1 MKKTAQQG
9 LALPGLLTN
18 PEMQPKCR
26 VKGRQGPCGA
36 RGKAPL
42 WRAGFHKI
50 AFVNDLNRAL
60 PCPEFLPERQELPRK
75 GNGIVFAAGLPECR
89 AGKILPENVI
99 RNREGNAM
107 LIRDIFGGTMN
118 PIDSIIPSGQKRE
131 DRDEQPSAPPA
142 SWGSDRV
149 SISPEARAAAAAQEA
164 PAKSAEEENSPS
176 AGEEFAAY
184 MKSKRSKAQGGS
196 AKERVKQL
204 QNKLRSLQS
213 QLAQA
218 TASESK
224 GGSNQVK
231 ELQAQISSVVAQI
244 AEASAQAAEEALGE
258 S

>member
-1 MKKTAQQG
+1 MKSGGNEK
-9 LALPGLLTN
+9 N
-18 PEMQPKCR
+18 
-26 VKGRQGPCGA
+26 GA
-36 RGKAPL
+36 TGS
-42 WRAGFHKI
+42 
-50 AFVNDLNRAL
+50 
-60 PCPEFLPERQELPRK
+60 CPVFLPERQELPRN
-75 GNGIVFAAGLPECR
+75 GNGIVFATVLPERR
-89 AGKILPENVI
+89 AGKILPENAI

-118 PIDSIIPSGQKRE
+118 PIDSLLPSGQRRDE
-131 DRDEQPSAPPA
+131 RDEQPSAPPA

-164 PAKSAEEENSPS
+164 PAKSAEEENSPN

-204 QNKLRSLQS
+204 QNKLKSLQS
-213 QLAQA
+213 QLVQA
-218 TASESK
+218 TASESGNK

-231 ELQAQISSVVAQI
+231 ELQAQINSVVAQI

>member
-1 MKKTAQQG
+1 
-9 LALPGLLTN
+9 
-18 PEMQPKCR
+18 
-26 VKGRQGPCGA
+26 
-36 RGKAPL
+36 
-42 WRAGFHKI
+42 
-50 AFVNDLNRAL
+50 
-60 PCPEFLPERQELPRK
+60 
-75 GNGIVFAAGLPECR
+75 
-89 AGKILPENVI
+89 
-99 RNREGNAM
+99 M
-107 LIRDIFGGTMN
+107 LIREIFGGTVN
-118 PIDSIIPSGQKRE
+118 QIDSIMPSGRNNE
-131 DRDEQPSAPPA
+131 DQDKQSSALPA

-164 PAKSAEEENSPS
+164 PAKSAEEENGPS

-204 QNKLRSLQS
+204 QGKLKSLQS

-218 TASESK
+218 SASESGGK

-231 ELQAQISSVVAQI
+231 ELQAQINSVEAQL